1 MALTLQELQIIL
13 TAKDNASAEL
23 SKAEKKS
30 DDLDKKLTKM
40 SLAATAG
47 FALLGGAAVK
57 FASDFEF
64 RLDQVGAVANASE
77 KDMEA
82 LRETA
87 LKLGADT
94 AFSAGEAAA
103 AMEELAAGGRSVA
116 QIVGGEATAAV
127 NLAAAGNHDLAD
139 SARIIAQAQDIW
151 KDSTLDNVDVVNRL
165 AGAANASRFGVAD
178 MGQAISQA
186 GGVAAQMGVDFGE
199 MTTAV
204 VATASAFASGSDAG
218 TSFKTFLLGL
228 DGTTDKAK
236 ETIAEYGLEFRTAT
250 GELRPMAEI
259 AEELRVKVG
268 SLGEAQQVAA
278 LKTIF
283 GNDAYR
289 TAAGLMGLTKDEFVA
304 LDAQMRDTSAA
315 DVAAQRMGNL
325 QGTTEELMGSLETLG
340 IEIGSR
346 AIPVMTGLAGGAT
359 EAVNAFG
366 ALPQSTQNIA
376 LLGTALA
383 AAAPLIVTGFE
394 KGARAV
400 DNFGDIVSTT
410 RGKLALT
417 TVGIG
422 VAVLGVDALSQAL
435 SGKSIFDLMF
445 GGDGDERAERVAEAL
460 EEYNDELRGLGGSAD
475 GAALATDKVREAQEA
490 LLAVVQE
497 QGTRGFPDL
506 NAALEHWLDVAGHGN
521 SASRRTCGRPSGLR
535 WRTPSTDSSPTPK
548 RTLRASATPS
558 APSSPRRTRRSRS
571 GRSGSIRW
579 SRTRGTSRAIS
590 PPFGPR

>member
-77 KDMEA
+77 KDREA

-87 LKLGADT
+87 LKLGAET